1 MSAEPT
7 TADAPPGCSHDARQ
21 HYRTR
26 KGRAGCRECDRG
38 GPVGEPHA
46 PFAPGNDAAMQAGHR
61 SERAVSARAVEYMD
75 AAIASAPELGLS
87 RFTFAL
93 AAWARAEARA
103 DLIHEQ
109 LDRVGVLTPRG
120 APRDSLL
127 SALAA
132 TERASERHRAALGL
146 TPASAA
152 VILTTI
158 RDAGAGLLTA
168 DERARILTARTEGN
182 AP

>member
-1 MSAEPT
+1 MNAEPT
-7 TADAPPGCSHDARQ
+7 TAEAPTGCAHDARH
-21 HYRTR
+21 HYLTR
-26 KGRAGCRECDRG
+26 KDRAGCRECDRG
-38 GPVGEPHA
+38 RPVGERHA
-46 PFAPGNDAAMQAGHR
+46 PFGPSNDAATQAGHR

-75 AAIASAPELGLS
+75 SAIAAAPELGLS

-120 APRDSLL
+120 APRESLL
-127 SALAA
+127 AALAA

-158 RDAGAGLLTA
+158 REAGAGLLTA
-168 DERARILTARTEGN
+168 AERASIMTARTEGN
-182 AP
+182 VL